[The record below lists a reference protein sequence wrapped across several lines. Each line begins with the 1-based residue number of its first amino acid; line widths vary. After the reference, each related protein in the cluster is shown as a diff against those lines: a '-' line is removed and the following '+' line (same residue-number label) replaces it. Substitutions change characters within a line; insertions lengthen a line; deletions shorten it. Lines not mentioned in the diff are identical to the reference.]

1 MSEMLKND
9 KVMAL
14 LPAFLEGAKEV
25 FETMVFMPVTI
36 GEAQPK
42 AKGFPTGFISGTISL
57 NADDLSGNLS
67 LIFSLPLATRVFRAM
82 MGMDESAPVNQQEIN
97 DVVGELA
104 NMTAGGAKSRLQE
117 KEIHFKIGLPTV
129 VVGENHYLEP
139 PKEVQTVVVP
149 LTMTKTQEVF
159 YIELSV

>member
-1 MSEMLKND
+1 MSEMAKND
-9 KVMAL
+9 KVMVL
-14 LPAFLEGAKEV
+14 LPAFLESVKEV
-25 FETMVFMPVTI
+25 FETMVFMPVTL
-36 GEAQPK
+36 GEAKPK
-42 AKGFPTGFISGTISL
+42 AKGEPTGSISGTISL
-57 NADDLSGNLS
+57 GADDLSGNLS
-67 LIFSLPLATRVFRAM
+67 LIFSLPLATRIFRSM

-139 PKEVQTVVVP
+139 PKEVKTVVVP
-149 LTMTKTQEVF
+149 LTVNNTQEVF

>member
-1 MSEMLKND
+1 MSEMTKTD
-9 KVMAL
+9 KAMAL
-14 LPAFLEGAKEV
+14 LPAFLEGVKEV

-36 GEAQPK
+36 GEPTQK
-42 AKGFPTGFISGTISL
+42 VKGFPTGFISGTISL

-67 LIFSLPLATRVFRAM
+67 LVFGLPLATKIFRSM
-82 MGMDESAPVNQQEIN
+82 MGMDESTPVNQQEIN

-117 KEIHFKIGLPTV
+117 KEVHFKIGLPTV

-139 PKEVQTVVVP
+139 PKEVQTMVVP
-149 LTMTKTQEVF
+149 VTVNSNQEIF

>member
-1 MSEMLKND
+1 MSETARNNKL
-9 KVMAL
+9 MAL

-25 FETMVFMPVTI
+25 FETMVFMPITL
-36 GEAQPK
+36 GEAKPK
-42 AKGFPTGFISGTISL
+42 TKGWPTGFISGTISL
-57 NADDLSGNLS
+57 NADDLAGNLS
-67 LIFSLPLATRVFRAM
+67 LIFSQPLATRIFRSM

-149 LTMTKTQEVF
+149 VTLNNGQDTF
-159 YIELSV
+159 FIELSV